1 MLQLEQKLLHA
12 FKDASLEF
20 SINDEKIQNK
30 NGDNI
35 CRLNSYYTIENYQTM
50 LDVLKALKTKIT
62 DIENRVDDISPN
74 RISIVLDTTLS
85 DDRNKLYI
93 ELVEK
98 NNESYTII
106 IDHDYVTTV
115 YNDKSFFW
123 QADYS
128 TIQEQMT
135 PIELSQYVE
144 KMIDD
149 IQTGKDIRTKQ
160 LTAFE
165 KAGFQIHGSKNK
177 WEIDKVHE
185 VDLLPDELDDG
196 SNIDIALTEVVD
208 DYIPHIYELNGDRH
222 ALIDAL
228 SFSRDDISPSIWG
241 TLFVP
246 CDELEDHVYSFASDF
261 KSFKTICNEFKTEN
275 IKDDIILSENDLK
288 GLEIKRNII
297 L

>member
-1 MLQLEQKLLHA
+1 MLQLEQQLLQA
-12 FKDASLEF
+12 FKDASLDF

-30 NGDNI
+30 KGDNI
-35 CRLNSYYTIENYQTM
+35 CQLNPYYTIENYQPV
-50 LDVLKALKTKIT
+50 LDFLKALKTNIP
-62 DIENRVDDISPN
+62 DLEDRVEDISTN
-74 RISIVLDTTLS
+74 RISIVLDNTLL

-93 ELVEK
+93 EFAEQ
-98 NNESYTII
+98 NNEYYTIT

-115 YNDKSFFW
+115 YKDKSFFW
-123 QADYS
+123 QADYI
-128 TIQEQMT
+128 TTQEQMT
-135 PIELSQYVE
+135 PTKLSQYVE

-185 VDLLPDELDDG
+185 VDLLPGEMDDG
-196 SNIDIALTEVVD
+196 SNIHSALIKVVD
-208 DYIPHIYELNGDRH
+208 DYIPHIYELDGDRH

-228 SFSRDDISPSIWG
+228 SFPRDDISPSIWG
-241 TLFVP
+241 TLFVS

-261 KSFKTICNEFKTEN
+261 ESFKTICNEFKTEN
-275 IKDDIILSENDLK
+275 VKDYVMLSADDLK
-288 GLEIKRNII
+288 SLEIESNIV